1 MTFRRFLWTIAPVAM
16 MAATGCLATQGN
28 VRVLQDEL
36 RASRVQLAQNDSA
49 ILRAEDARQREIAA
63 LAGSIDRLNDSVRV
77 LTTRLALFQGA
88 ATRQF
93 DAMSQQVIKI
103 ENLLGQNTRDIQD
116 QMRALAVL
124 REQGMSGATASAPPT
139 SGSTTAAPTPATD
152 TTSRGGGAPGPATMF
167 SSAVE
172 EFRKGSYR
180 TARSGFEDLIK
191 MYPDYAQNA
200 RAQVYIGDAFKADGN
215 TAAADSVYQ
224 LVETKYPTS
233 PDAAGALWRRG
244 RMLWDSND
252 PNKKRE
258 ARIVLNRLI
267 TKFPQSDEA
276 ELAKALLNPSE

>member
-1 MTFRRFLWTIAPVAM
+1 MMSPRSLWTIAPVALI
-16 MAATGCLATQGN
+16 AATGCLATQGN

-36 RASRVQLAQNDSA
+36 RASRAQLAQNDSA

-63 LAGSIDRLNDSVRV
+63 LASSIDRLNDSVRT
-77 LTTRLALFQGA
+77 LTARLALFQA
-88 ATRQF
+88 NATGQF
-93 DAMSQQVIKI
+93 DAMGQQVIRI

-124 REQGMSGATASAPPT
+124 REQGISGATAPAPPAG
-139 SGSTTAAPTPATD
+139 GSPMPPSAAD
-152 TTSRGGGAPGPATMF
+152 TSRGSGAPGPATMF
-167 SSAVE
+167 SSAVD

-180 TARSGFEDLIK
+180 TARSGFEDLIRT
-191 MYPDYAQNA
+191 YPDYDQNA
-200 RAQVYIGDAFKADGN
+200 RAQVYIGDSFKADGN

-224 LVETKYPTS
+224 LVETKYPSS

-276 ELAKALLNPSE
+276 QLAKALLNPSE

>member
-1 MTFRRFLWTIAPVAM
+1 MMSRRSLWTIAPVAM
-16 MAATGCLATQGN
+16 IAATGCLATQGN
-28 VRVLQDEL
+28 VRVLQEEL

-63 LAGSIDRLNDSVRV
+63 LAANIDRLNDSVRV
-77 LTTRLALFQGA
+77 LTVRLSAFQGN
-88 ATRQF
+88 ATGQF

-124 REQGMSGATASAPPT
+124 REQGISGASASAPPGG
-139 SGSTTAAPTPATD
+139 GSPTATPVTD
-152 TTSRGGGAPGPATMF
+152 TARGSGAPGPATMF

-180 TARSGFEDLIK
+180 TARSGFEDLIRT
-191 MYPDYAQNA
+191 YPDYDQNA
-200 RAQVYIGDAFKADGN
+200 RAQVYIGDSFKADGN
-215 TAAADSVYQ
+215 TVAADSVYQ
-224 LVETKYPTS
+224 LVETKYANS
-233 PDAAGALWRRG
+233 PDVAGALWRRG

>member
-1 MTFRRFLWTIAPVAM
+1 MISRRSLWSIAPVAM
-16 MAATGCLATQGN
+16 FAATGCLATQGN

-36 RASRVQLAQNDSA
+36 RASRAQLAQNDSA

-63 LAGSIDRLNDSVRV
+63 LAASIDHLHDSVRT
-77 LTTRLALFQGA
+77 LTARLGLFQA
-88 ATRQF
+88 NATGQF
-93 DAMSQQVIKI
+93 DAMGQQVIRI

-116 QMRALAVL
+116 QMRALNVL
-124 REQGMSGATASAPPT
+124 REQGIAGATAPAPPAG
-139 SGSTTAAPTPATD
+139 GSTTPAPAAD
-152 TTSRGGGAPGPATMF
+152 TARGSGVPGPATMF
-167 SSAVE
+167 SSAVD

-180 TARSGFEDLIK
+180 TARSGFEDLIR

-224 LVETKYPTS
+224 LVETKYPNS

-276 ELAKALLNPSE
+276 QLAKALLNPSE

>member
-1 MTFRRFLWTIAPVAM
+1 MMSRRSLWTIAPVAM
-16 MAATGCLATQGN
+16 IAATGCLATQGN
-28 VRVLQDEL
+28 VRVLQEEL

-49 ILRAEDARQREIAA
+49 ILRAEEARQREIAA
-63 LAGSIDRLNDSVRV
+63 LAANIDRLNDSVRV
-77 LTTRLALFQGA
+77 LTVRLSAFQGN
-88 ATRQF
+88 ATGQF

-124 REQGMSGATASAPPT
+124 KEQGISGATASAPPT
-139 SGSTTAAPTPATD
+139 GGAVTPTPAAD
-152 TTSRGGGAPGPATMF
+152 TGRGSAPGPATMF
-167 SSAVE
+167 SAAVE

-180 TARSGFEDLIK
+180 TARSGFEDLIRTH
-191 MYPDYAQNA
+191 PDYEQNA
-200 RAQVYIGDAFKADGN
+200 RAQVYIGDSFKADGN

-224 LVETKYPTS
+224 LVETKYANS
-233 PDAAGALWRRG
+233 PDVAGALWRRG

>member
-1 MTFRRFLWTIAPVAM
+1 MTSRRSLWTFAPVAM

-36 RASRVQLAQNDSA
+36 RASRIQLAQNDSA

-88 ATRQF
+88 ATGQF

-124 REQGMSGATASAPPT
+124 REQGMSGATAPAPPA
-139 SGSTTAAPTPATD
+139 SGSTTSAPTVAAD
-152 TTSRGGGAPGPATMF
+152 TSRGSGAPGPATMF
-167 SSAVE
+167 SSAVD

-224 LVETKYPTS
+224 LVETKYSTS